1 MKALQILKDRPRPY
15 IMAHRGNSELCPENT
30 MAAFRRALEDGAD
43 VIETDLHLSADGVLM
58 CIHDDTVD
66 RTTDGR
72 GEVSQM
78 TSAEL
83 AQLSASYG
91 RAEFAAERI
100 PTLRQLLEILP
111 DGVGV
116 GLELK
121 SDDFLRES
129 VCQNLLRVL
138 RETET
143 LSRTVVLS
151 FSHERLRAIERY
163 TPDIPTGL
171 ITMIQPLPEAGWQM
185 IGPYWPAMF
194 MNPLYVWM
202 GHRRGQLVCPLDPTP
217 EPRLWYYR
225 LLGCDA
231 VLTNNPAK
239 TRRALRR

>member
-1 MKALQILKDRPRPY
+1 
-15 IMAHRGNSELCPENT
+15 
-30 MAAFRRALEDGAD
+30 DGAD

-66 RTTDGR
+66 RTTDGH

-138 RETET
+138 
-143 LSRTVVLS
+143 
-151 FSHERLRAIERY
+151 
-163 TPDIPTGL
+163 
-171 ITMIQPLPEAGWQM
+171 
-185 IGPYWPAMF
+185 
-194 MNPLYVWM
+194 
-202 GHRRGQLVCPLDPTP
+202 
-217 EPRLWYYR
+217 
-225 LLGCDA
+225 
-231 VLTNNPAK
+231 
-239 TRRALRR
+239 